1 MLSNKNYYRTALL
14 LVSTI
19 ICISCSTDLDDV
31 NRYNIEGKWRLEGIF
46 QFDLEGNLVDIND
59 TNMVWDVDKDSIEY
73 TNSYYFGEI
82 LGTGVLTSKVG
93 YKTYPD
99 GFLNFGS
106 TLYKI
111 DVLNEVDLVF
121 SVRRPDYVWEWRL
134 YSIE

>member
-1 MLSNKNYYRTALL
+1 MLSIKNYYRTALL

-73 TNSYYFGEI
+73 TNSYNFGGY
-82 LGTGVLTSKVG
+82 LGTGLLNSKIS

-99 GFLNFGS
+99 GFLNFGP

-111 DVLNEVDLVF
+111 KVLTQDDLIF
-121 SVRRPDYVWEWRL
+121 SVSRPDYIWEWRL
-134 YSIE
+134 YSID